1 MVDRVAHRNRSEPQR
16 EGDGA
21 ESVNGAGDKGT
32 VASRRVF
39 LLLESERQ
47 SLASGLRRQ
56 FHPARRYE
64 DLCLVKMVTR
74 LQRDSL
80 SHPDQDAAGATRPS
94 RRSARGFEHDVP
106 AWAQPWGPSCVVEL
120 ESDLNGF
127 DDKLRHARRWL
138 PAGLHTA
145 AEERAAERLANIIAR
160 MEGSLKLADFTLP
173 SWASPSALT
182 AREGSRRPAPKASRG
197 RPAARR
203 RALGRAASR
212 SGEPRAPGPGRPK
225 RKASNGPIDVNEV
238 TYEDLRAMELT
249 ITQSRRLLAYRDRVK
264 RFESLEELN
273 VLPGFPKTV
282 LERLKHGLSV

>member
-16 EGDGA
+16 DGYGA
-21 ESVNGAGDKGT
+21 ALVNGRDDEAT
-32 VASRRVF
+32 VARRRVF
-39 LLLESERQ
+39 LLLEGERQ

-80 SHPDQDAAGATRPS
+80 SHPDEPAKGTRPP
-94 RRSARGFEHDVP
+94 RRGGARRLEHDVP

-127 DDKLRHARRWL
+127 DDRLRHARRWL

-145 AEERAAERLANIIAR
+145 AEERAAERFANIIAK
-160 MEGSLKLADFTLP
+160 MEGSLKVAEFTLP
-173 SWASPSALT
+173 SWASQSALAT
-182 AREGSRRPAPKASRG
+182 RNGSRGPAPRASRG
-197 RPAARR
+197 RPASRR
-203 RALGRAASR
+203 QPRARAARGSEA
-212 SGEPRAPGPGRPK
+212 SRAPRPDQSE
-225 RKASNGPIDVNEV
+225 RKAPNGPIDVNEV
-238 TYEDLRAMELT
+238 TYEELRAMKLT

-264 RFESLEELN
+264 RFESLDDLD
-273 VLPGFPKTV
+273 VLPGFPDTV
-282 LERLKHGLSV
+282 LERLKHGLTV